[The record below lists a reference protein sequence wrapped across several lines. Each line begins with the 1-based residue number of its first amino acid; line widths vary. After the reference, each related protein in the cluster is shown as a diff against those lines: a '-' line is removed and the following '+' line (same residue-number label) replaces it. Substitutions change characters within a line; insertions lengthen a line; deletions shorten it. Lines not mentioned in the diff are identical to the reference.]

1 MKKMPESGRLLWQM
15 AKLPALTGLYGIVGI
30 VMVVLALVSFFD
42 KQRPVER
49 DLDAREIEL
58 AQKELDLARRA
69 KELAEPPD
77 ANAPLPRS
85 VVRTEETY
93 TTFLRAGV
101 RLAAQ
106 NHLKGTQIEYRTLSE
121 AGGRLVRYGVQF
133 PVVGTYPDLRNFVI
147 QISQIPGVRIEHME
161 FTRTQIGDTEVS
173 AQIQLSYL
181 TQVKKP

>member
-1 MKKMPESGRLLWQM
+1 MKKLPDSGKLVWQLSRLPGQ
-15 AKLPALTGLYGIVGI
+15 TGLYGIVGL
-30 VMVVLALVSFFD
+30 VMVVLALVSYFE

-58 AQKELDLARRA
+58 AKKESDLEARA

-77 ANAPLPRS
+77 PSAPLPRGA
-85 VVRTEETY
+85 VRPEETY
-93 TTFLRAGV
+93 TTFLREGV
-101 RLAAQ
+101 RLAAE

-121 AGGRLVRYGVQF
+121 AAGRLVRYGLQF

-147 QISQIPGVRIEHME
+147 QISKIPGVRIERME
-161 FTRTQIGDTEVS
+161 FTRTQIGDSEVS

-181 TQVKKP
+181 TEVKRP